1 MDKNLNNIKTRIL
14 QYIDYKRITR
24 EKFFSNLGLSVQNF
38 KGKALESALSA
49 DSMVKILS
57 IHDDINPDWL
67 MYGEGEM
74 IKSVQPFTQYDIPN
88 TQFNTT
94 DQAVDLVEENAPV
107 FNVGKNQFIDLGN
120 GLLQM
125 NIPFVQTFA
134 YAGYLSGFAD
144 QTYVDE
150 LPRFPIYVNKPHKGT
165 YIAIQVKGDSMDDG
179 SKNAICDNDVVAC
192 RLIGKSLLQS
202 KLHINSWSN
211 FLIVHEDGIIIKS
224 IIDHDVEAGVIT
236 CHSLNPDK
244 SFFPD
249 FKLHIKDIHQIFNIV
264 QVIRSY

>member
-1 MDKNLNNIKTRIL
+1 MESSLQRIK
-14 QYIDYKRITR
+14 QYIDYKGISISQFERSVGM
-24 EKFFSNLGLSVQNF
+24 SNGSFASQLRNNKSIGSDKIENILNVYPDLNPTWVFLGLGQ
-38 KGKALESALSA
+38 
-49 DSMVKILS
+49 
-57 IHDDINPDWL
+57 
-67 MYGEGEM
+67 M
-74 IKSVQPFTQYDIPN
+74 IFSKPFAQSDIPN
-88 TQFNTT
+88 THFNTNEQT
-94 DQAVDLVEENAPV
+94 VDLVEENAPV
-107 FNVGKNQFIDLGN
+107 FKVGKNQFIDLGN

-192 RLIGKSLLQS
+192 RLIDKSLLQS
-202 KLHINSWSN
+202 KLHINAWPN

-224 IIDHDVEAGVIT
+224 IIDHDVDAGVIT